1 MNNNTDCETVY
12 IIHKPHGVVRETYPT
27 VDVGEEYPLFPV
39 PYPGKNCTLML
50 YSLGNFTEDEVD
62 PFNLCV
68 DRDEN
73 GYIMQLT
80 ALDVVNYNPISNECL
95 VDGEEPHCIY
105 FGHTE
110 VNIDDVIIVDDQ
122 DNVLGKLDEKIPL
135 NKIPFSIKLK
145 SKNGD
150 IVRLKTHIIK
160 F

>member
-27 VDVGEEYPLFPV
+27 VDVGEEYPLFPI
-39 PYPGKNCTLML
+39 PQPESCMLEL
-50 YSLGNFTEDEVD
+50 YSVDNLNNEVD
-62 PFNLCV
+62 PFNLVVNC
-68 DRDEN
+68 DKN
-73 GYIMQLT
+73 GYNMQLT
-80 ALDVVNYNPISNECL
+80 ALDVVNHNPIIL
-95 VDGEEPHCIY
+95 MDGDEPHCIC

-122 DNVLGKLDEKIPL
+122 NNILGKLDEKIPL